1 MGEKLGVAII
11 GSGGISYAHVEAYQQ
26 FSHQCSIKAVCDVSA
41 DRANHLASYID
52 KETEIYINYK
62 DILSRNDIDVVSI
75 CTPPYTHKEV
85 VVEALKHGKHVL
97 CEKPLAA
104 SLQECDEMIA
114 ASKKYNRK
122 LSIAFQSRY
131 EKDFLQVKHVMES
144 GMLNPITFS
153 QLNALYWRGDSY
165 YEVDW
170 RGKWETECGGATINL
185 EIHLLDIFIWLLG
198 KVETVYAEM
207 ETISHDIDVEDLSM
221 ATLKFADGSIGQV
234 NGTSSSVINTMG
246 FNISG
251 ENKGISIPLK
261 FHALKENEGG
271 FPLEDR
277 EGLKYLENKA
287 SEIQVG
293 HLGHTGPVNDLFQ
306 AIKNDREPLVNGE
319 EARRVIEIITAIY
332 KSATTGER
340 IPLPISSND
349 PWYTTEG
356 LHHLVKKG
364 RGKKVSSGI
373 GLKAK

>member
-1 MGEKLGVAII
+1 MWENKLGVAII

-26 FSHQCSIKAVCDVSA
+26 FGNQCSIKAVCDVSEE
-41 DRANHLASYID
+41 RAVRLASYIG
-52 KETEIYINYK
+52 KEVEIYKNCK
-62 DILSRNDIDVVSI
+62 AILSRNDIDIVSI
-75 CTPPYTHKEV
+75 CTPPFTHKEV

-122 LSIAFQSRY
+122 LSIAFQNRY
-131 EKDFLQVKHVMES
+131 KKDFLQVKHVMES

-198 KVETVYAEM
+198 KVDSVYAEM

-221 ATLKFADGSIGQV
+221 AMLKFADGSIGQV

-251 ENKGISIPLK
+251 RNKGISIPIM

-271 FPLEDR
+271 FPLEDKD
-277 EGLKYLENKA
+277 GLKQLEKKA
-287 SEIQVG
+287 NEVQG
-293 HLGHTGPVNDLFQ
+293 EYPGHTGPVNDLFQ
-306 AIKNDREPLVNGE
+306 AIKDDREPFVNGE
-319 EARRVIEIITAIY
+319 EARRVIEVITAIY
-332 KSATTGER
+332 KSATIGER
-340 IPLPISSND
+340 VSLPITSND
-349 PWYTTEG
+349 PWYTTKG
-356 LHHLVKKG
+356 LHHFVKKG
-364 RGKKVSSGI
+364 RVRKV
-373 GLKAK
+373 